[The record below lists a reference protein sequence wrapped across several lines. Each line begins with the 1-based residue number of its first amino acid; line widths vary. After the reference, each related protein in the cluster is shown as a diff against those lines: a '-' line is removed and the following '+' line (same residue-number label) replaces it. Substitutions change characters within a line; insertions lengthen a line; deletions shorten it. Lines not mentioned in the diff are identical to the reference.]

1 VDIVF
6 VPNSV
11 QTLISERKERLGGII
26 LECKLLEQCQFYNK
40 KNVAMHVDMHV
51 DMAALALITLMKMR
65 YCTGGGSC
73 ACARYV
79 LSRKLGGK
87 KIPDHLLPNQLNK
100 VREILGFL

>member
-1 VDIVF
+1 M
-6 VPNSV
+6 
-11 QTLISERKERLGGII
+11 QTLISERKERLGGIM
-26 LECKLLEQCQFYNK
+26 LECKLLERCQFYNK
-40 KNVAMHVDMHV
+40 KHVDMHV
-51 DMAALALITLMKMR
+51 DMHALITLLKMR

-79 LSRKLGGK
+79 LSRKSGGK